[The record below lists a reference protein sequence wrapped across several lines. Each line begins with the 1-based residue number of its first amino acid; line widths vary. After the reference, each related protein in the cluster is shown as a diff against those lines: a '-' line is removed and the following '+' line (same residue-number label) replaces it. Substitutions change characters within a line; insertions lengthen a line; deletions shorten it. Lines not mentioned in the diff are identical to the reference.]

1 MRSLGGRA
9 PDADAVIEARK
20 RQALRELTPAGG
32 PRALPPPLWEQL
44 QVSYF
49 MRHDAGDIAW
59 HAREL
64 SPSNAIENEASGA
77 HPEPRNA
84 PEHLHTTVRAR
95 LSPVGEGLQVLVH
108 ASDRADL
115 FARICGW
122 FERSGYSILDAKIHT
137 TRDGWALDT
146 FQIVRPEAP
155 EDYTEF
161 IDAVHAELPPAID
174 SQGALPAPRLGRLSR
189 RVRSFPVAP
198 RVDLRP
204 DEKGQRWLL
213 SVTASDR
220 MGLLY
225 GIARVLAAHQIDV
238 ELAKITTLGERVEDS
253 FLLQGAQLQ
262 HARTQ
267 LAIEQE
273 LLDVL
278 EPA

>member
-1 MRSLGGRA
+1 M
-9 PDADAVIEARK
+9 
-20 RQALRELTPAGG
+20 
-32 PRALPPPLWEQL
+32 
-44 QVSYF
+44 
-49 MRHDAGDIAW
+49 
-59 HAREL
+59 
-64 SPSNAIENEASGA
+64 
-77 HPEPRNA
+77 
-84 PEHLHTTVRAR
+84 
-95 LSPVGEGLQVLVH
+95 
-108 ASDRADL
+108 
-115 FARICGW
+115 
-122 FERSGYSILDAKIHT
+122 
-137 TRDGWALDT
+137 
-146 FQIVRPEAP
+146 
-155 EDYTEF
+155 
-161 IDAVHAELPPAID
+161 
-174 SQGALPAPRLGRLSR
+174 GALPAPRLGRLSR